1 MNPSAIYPWSNNIR
15 CTQIR
20 EPKMKELKLAALA
33 AMAFACVQP
42 AGAQTPPQ
50 ACKYANRMTSGQDVA
65 LVVAGDGGLWYASQS
80 ANRIVRLDPKGGET
94 PFVPVDGSTDGLSG
108 MVLDGKGNVW
118 FAKRPRG
125 KIGRFPEA
133 GGEGVEFAMPDPNAF
148 PDGLVMGPDGLIWYD
163 DPVHHKIGRVKFDGS
178 IEEFDGPPDLNPD
191 FAPTDMTVGPDNTL
205 WFATIGQNALFRF
218 DLKTKGWKRYDIPEP
233 QAHPKH
239 VRVAK
244 DGTVWFSMVARNKLG
259 RMKNGVFTTIDI
271 QNENPNGLHVAE
283 DQSLWYTTTNSTLG
297 RIKPDGTRE
306 KYSCRNVGGQ
316 IATASDGTVYVL
328 GTSNTV
334 LVLKPG
340 DTVTPP
346 KVASTSNVQ
355 GAGMMPLG
363 PSPVKEVT
371 LPELKKLFDDKT
383 KKLVVHYNV
392 LPKKGCGPCD
402 ESLAV
407 FEEFARKNSGKATFV
422 RIANEYTEAAW
433 SDPWYRAHAS
443 LTGVPTYITYQ
454 EQKETA
460 RVVGRESVPVL
471 ESKLL
476 PAK

>member
-1 MNPSAIYPWSNNIR
+1 
-15 CTQIR
+15 
-20 EPKMKELKLAALA
+20 MKKLELAALA
-33 AMAFACVQP
+33 ALAFALARSAV
-42 AGAQTPPQ
+42 AQTPPQ
-50 ACKYANRMTSGQDVA
+50 ACKVLNRMTSGQDVA
-65 LVVAGDGGLWYASQS
+65 LLIGGDGALWYASQS
-80 ANRIVRLDPKGGET
+80 ANRIVRMDLKEGET
-94 PFVPVDGSTDGLSG
+94 PFVPVDGSTNGLSG
-108 MVLDGKGNVW
+108 LVLDGKGNVW
-118 FAKRPRG
+118 FSKRPRG
-125 KIGRFPEA
+125 KIGRFPQA
-133 GGEGVEFAMPDPNAF
+133 GGEGVEFALPRPDSF
-148 PDGLVMGPDGLIWYD
+148 PDDLVIGPDGLIWYD
-163 DPVHHKIGRVKFDGS
+163 DPIHHKIGRVNPDGS
-178 IEEFDGPPDLNPD
+178 IEEFAGPPKLNPD
-191 FAPTDMTVGPDNTL
+191 FAPTAMATGPDNSL
-205 WFATIGQNALFRF
+205 WFTEIGANALFRF
-218 DLKTKGWKRYDIPEP
+218 DLKAKAWKRYDIPEP
-233 QAHPKH
+233 GAQPKH
-239 VRVAK
+239 VRVAR

-306 KYSCRNVGGQ
+306 KYRCHNVGGK
-316 IATASDGTVYVL
+316 IATAADGTVYVL
-328 GTSNTV
+328 GTSSTV

-355 GAGMMPLG
+355 GPGMMPLG

-383 KKLVVHYNV
+383 KKLVVHYTV
-392 LPKKGCGPCD
+392 PPKKGCGPCD

-407 FEEFARKNSGKATFV
+407 FEEFARKNAGKATFV

-433 SDPWYRAHAS
+433 SDPWYQANAS
-443 LTGVPTYITYQ
+443 LTGVPTYIAYSQ
-454 EQKETA
+454 QKEAA

-476 PAK
+476 VK

>member
-1 MNPSAIYPWSNNIR
+1 
-15 CTQIR
+15 
-20 EPKMKELKLAALA
+20 MKEFKRAALVA
-33 AMAFACVQP
+33 LAFACAQS
-42 AGAQTPPQ
+42 AGAQTAPQ
-50 ACKYANRMTSGQDVA
+50 ACKYATRMASGQDVA
-65 LVVAGDGGLWYASQS
+65 LVIAGDGAIWYASQS
-80 ANRIVRLDPKGGET
+80 ANRIVRIDPKGGET
-94 PFVPVDGSTDGLSG
+94 PFVPVDGSTNGLSG

-125 KIGRFPEA
+125 KIGRFPQA

-148 PDGLVMGPDGLIWYD
+148 PDGLVTGPDGLIWYF
-163 DPVHHKIGRVKFDGS
+163 DPVHHKIGRVKPDGS
-178 IEEFDGPPDLNPD
+178 IEEFEGPANLNPGI
-191 FAPTDMTVGPDNTL
+191 APTDMATGIDNSL
-205 WFATIGQNALFRF
+205 WFTDIGQNSLFKF
-218 DLKTKGWKRYDIPEP
+218 DVSSKAWKRYDIPEP

-244 DGTVWFSMVARNKLG
+244 DGTVWFTMAARNKLG
-259 RMKNGVFTTIDI
+259 RMKNGAFTTIDI
-271 QNENPNGLHVAE
+271 QNENPNGLHVAD

-297 RIKPDGTRE
+297 RIKPDGARE
-306 KYSCRNVGGQ
+306 KYRCNNVTGQ
-316 IATASDGTVYVL
+316 IATTADGTVYAL
-328 GTSNTV
+328 GNPN
-334 LVLKPG
+334 LLILKPG

-346 KVASTSNVQ
+346 KVASSSNVQ
-355 GAGMMPLG
+355 GPGMMPLG

-371 LPELKKLFDDKT
+371 LAELRKLFDDKT

-407 FEEFARKNSGKATFV
+407 FEEFARKNPGKATFE
-422 RIANEYTEAAW
+422 RIANEYSENAW
-433 SDPWYRAHAS
+433 SDPWYRANAS

-454 EQKETA
+454 DQKEVA
-460 RVVGRESVPVL
+460 RVVGRESVAVL